1 CKNATFKSGE
11 EGAPNPAG
19 PQETLEVHPIYTNCE
34 ITIGGVFKAEVNT
47 TGCNYVFHVAEP
59 RSKTGSADI
68 VCQAGKKIEVT
79 VNGLPGCIIEVGPQT
94 GLKTIEYVNE
104 QPKEKVNAEVNNIT
118 YKATSACGLI
128 IKEGNN
134 GLYREGESLPT
145 PKLAPP
151 GKPASAQSEGLT
163 EPGAAPDLV
172 SVSQGSGNAS
182 AVHWQVNGGKSAT
195 GTAVPTIG
203 WGTLTLA

>member
-1 CKNATFKSGE
+1 VVAALVIAATDGASTGWQLKAGAYPVNSISHATNPHGFEIAGATSVCKKGEFKSGE

-19 PQETLEVHPIYTNCE
+19 PQETLEVHPKYSECE

-59 RSKTGSADI
+59 RSKNGSADI

-134 GLYREGESLPT
+134 GLYREGEF
-145 PKLAPP
+145 
-151 GKPASAQSEGLT
+151 
-163 EPGAAPDLV
+163 
-172 SVSQGSGNAS
+172 
-182 AVHWQVNGGKSAT
+182 
-195 GTAVPTIG
+195 
-203 WGTLTLA
+203 